1 MQQDYVIFNPEFGS
15 YASFVNNECWVGWE
29 FTGLLEADGFTDIAR
44 AQQQIDGLILP
55 SGRVFVKAA
64 EELQGCVVRR
74 RSIMVHVEDI

>member
-15 YASFVNNECWVGWE
+15 YAKFVNNEYWVGWE
-29 FTGLLEADGFTDIAR
+29 FTDILDADGFTDIAR

-64 EELQGCVVRR
+64 EELQGCVVKR

>member
-15 YASFVNNECWVGWE
+15 YATFINNEYWLGWE

-55 SGRVFVKAA
+55 SGRVLVEAPD
-64 EELQGCVVRR
+64 ELEGCVVRR
-74 RSIMVHVEDI
+74 RSIMIHAEDI

>member
-15 YASFVNNECWVGWE
+15 YAKFVDNEYWVGWE
-29 FTGLLEADGFTDIAR
+29 FTDILDADGFTDIAQ

-64 EELQGCVVRR
+64 EELQGCIVKR